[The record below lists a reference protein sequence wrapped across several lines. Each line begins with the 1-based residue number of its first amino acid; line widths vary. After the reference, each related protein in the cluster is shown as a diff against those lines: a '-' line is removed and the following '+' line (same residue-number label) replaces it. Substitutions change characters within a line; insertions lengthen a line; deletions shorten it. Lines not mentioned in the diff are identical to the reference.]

1 MAKAYELELKD
12 IVERDPLAPMFEQ
25 DKELVWRFRMYLLE
39 NLPTSLPK
47 LLSSVKW
54 YQHKD
59 VAVVS
64 GRVMP
69 LNGGIFNCMYDVSC
83 SLDVYYYLVGTIIL
97 SSYKPTATV
106 YACTTCTV

>member
-64 GRVMP
+64 GRWVGVA
-69 LNGGIFNCMYDVSC
+69 LNSGIFTTVH
-83 SLDVYYYLVGTIIL
+83 VILVVVWFVLLTTLWGLL
-97 SSYKPTATV
+97 S
-106 YACTTCTV
+106 